1 MRTSGRLI
9 ATMTALAAAG
19 ALRAAPTP
27 LAPAPKTEVRPESVN
42 LNCDAISYRGT
53 LDDKTMKELE
63 PVHDLNKVAT
73 ILTSKGYVFDRGRG
87 VLTIPLPP
95 KERAEIDSLPPGEP
109 IVLPSREGGVV
120 CVLVPSADSV

>member
-27 LAPAPKTEVRPESVN
+27 PAEPKAEQVN

-53 LDDKTMKELE
+53 LDAKTMKELE

-73 ILTSKGYVFDRGRG
+73 ILTSKGYVFDRARG
-87 VLTIPLPP
+87 VLSVPLPP
-95 KERAEIDSLPPGEP
+95 KEMAQIDALPPGEP